1 MPSRLRNGSP
11 TSPALA
17 ERVRAILDNKR
28 LTLYQVSQQSEELYG
43 RSSPFF
49 LPHNLY
55 YDLRAGSF
63 TPSIHQI
70 SALSRISGYR
80 VVDWLR
86 VFGYSLEEITRLQVL
101 LPTKRTICPRYLAH
115 RPQRM
120 DHLARQPARWSFH
133 TIHRTARKASEGG
146 PCATDQF
153 SQGSQPSKV
162 SLR

>member
-17 ERVRAILDNKR
+17 ERVRAILDDKR

-55 YDLRAGSF
+55 FDLRAGSF
-63 TPSIHQI
+63 RPSIHQI

-86 VFGYSLEEITRLQVL
+86 VFGYSLEEITRFQVL
-101 LPTKRTICPRYLAH
+101 LPTKRTIVLDTSLTDPNEWITWLDNRPDGESIPSIAPLAK
-115 RPQRM
+115 
-120 DHLARQPARWSFH
+120 LL
-133 TIHRTARKASEGG
+133 KAA
-146 PCATDQF
+146 PTQTDQF
-153 SQGSQPSKV
+153 SQGSQPSTV